1 MILNNSPGFFT
12 MMTQKIT
19 YDQCLDAM
27 YGLRR
32 FGIKLGLD
40 VIGGILRT
48 LDNPQ
53 DQFRSIHIAGT
64 NGKGSIA
71 VSLAAILQQAGLRVG
86 LFTSPHLVRFNERIR
101 VNGREIS
108 NDHMIDA
115 YMAVTQANQGMREA
129 TFFEIATAMAFVEF
143 DRQQVD
149 IAVIET
155 GMGGRMDATNI
166 IEPMVSIIS
175 NISIEHRQHL
185 GNTLTDIATEKAGII
200 KPAIPVVTGVRQKKA
215 IAVIEKT
222 ADSKLAPCYR
232 LGSAFRIRRL
242 KNDRFNYYGLKNT
255 WRKIATHLIG
265 AHQPE
270 NTALAL
276 AACELLNQ
284 QHLSITEDDIRKGLK
299 NVHWPARL
307 EVVSTDPYI
316 LLDGAHNLAAA
327 HKLANY
333 LTTRLSG
340 RKITLVI
347 GILDDKP
354 YRAMLSILAP
364 LANRVIATRP
374 SIDRAIPPETL
385 AKAVKKYSR
394 NIVIKP
400 DIAEAVRYAIATS
413 GQNNAIVIAGSLYV
427 AGEAIAY
434 LNNDRPPDPGESG

>member
-1 MILNNSPGFFT
+1 

-19 YDQCLDAM
+19 YTQCLDAM

-48 LDNPQ
+48 LGNPQ
-53 DQFRSIHIAGT
+53 DQLRFIHIAGT

-71 VSLAAILQQAGLRVG
+71 ASLAEILGQTGLRVG

-115 YMAVTQANQGMREA
+115 YMAVTHANRGMREA
-129 TFFEIATAMAFVEF
+129 TFFEIATAMAIVEF
-143 DRQQVD
+143 NRQHVD

-200 KPAIPVVTGVRQKKA
+200 KPAVPVVTGVRQKKA
-215 IAVIEKT
+215 IAVIENT
-222 ADSKLAPCYR
+222 AESKSAPCYR
-232 LGSAFRIRRL
+232 LGRAFRIRRL
-242 KNDRFNYYGLKNT
+242 KNDRFNYYGLT
-255 WRKIATHLIG
+255 HRWRDITTHLIG
-265 AHQPE
+265 DHQPE
-270 NTALAL
+270 NAALAL

-284 QHLSITEDDIRKGLK
+284 QDLSIAITENHIRKGLK

-307 EVVSTDPYI
+307 EVISTTPYI

-327 HKLANY
+327 RKLAGY
-333 LTTRLSG
+333 LATHLAD

-364 LANRVIATRP
+364 LAHRVIVTRP

-385 AKAVKKYSR
+385 ARAAVMYNQ
-394 NIVIKP
+394 NIVTKP
-400 DIAEAVRYAIATS
+400 DIAAAVQYATATI
-413 GQNNAIVIAGSLYV
+413 GPDDVIVVAGSLYV

-434 LNNDRPPDPGESG
+434 LKNDRPPDPGEPG